1 MPRRNPPKITAR
13 WTATV
18 FNYGDWRPIWNPAE
32 MDYMVWQ
39 CEICPE
45 TRSPHIHLYVRF
57 KKRCRWNK
65 IKAMLPH
72 PEVDHVEG
80 AIDPEKN
87 NLRDARMKAQ
97 AERKAKLLAEIERRN
112 EWTGRMALQA
122 ACRISDRS
130 GLDLLGDLVR
140 EGKIA
145 KKIALNEKCVH
156 VTVYIATAKADTPY
170 QPEPIAAGER
180 IRQRVKTEVLTPDEV
195 AKPVKWKPSVNESGS
210 ARFVRLAMERTLA
223 GEELTESELTEAAHN
238 AGIMIGTGTATEAVK
253 AFKRRAEA
261 ELARR
266 KRERLGYAPM
276 EARA

>member
-1 MPRRNPPKITAR
+1 MREKKSDTEAAEAILELLTTEGQWLRAMHVAQRTHMTEARVRRLVSIMIDKIVVRDAATGRWMATKETA
-13 WTATV
+13 
-18 FNYGDWRPIWNPAE
+18 
-32 MDYMVWQ
+32 
-39 CEICPE
+39 
-45 TRSPHIHLYVRF
+45 
-57 KKRCRWNK
+57 KKVK
-65 IKAMLPH
+65 L
-72 PEVDHVEG
+72 
-80 AIDPEKN
+80 DPEKN
-87 NLRDARMKAQ
+87 NLRDARVKAQ

-170 QPEPIAAGER
+170 EPEPVAAGER